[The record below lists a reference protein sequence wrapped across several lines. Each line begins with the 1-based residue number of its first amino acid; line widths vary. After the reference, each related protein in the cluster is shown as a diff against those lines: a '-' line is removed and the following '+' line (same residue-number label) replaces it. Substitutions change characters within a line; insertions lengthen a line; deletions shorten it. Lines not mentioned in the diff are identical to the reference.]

1 MWTAP
6 KPHPEAAS
14 SENSP
19 ISSGPYSERRGLIP
33 VWRPDGKTPHHT
45 LLPLPLPAG
54 PCPFSSYRD
63 SKYISGCKQTLTV
76 LVVKGVSYIG
86 RVWDQFILSKYLM
99 KFNSGCYAGEILQNH
114 ISTLKKLLKTC
125 LHLYCMVCGNNTC
138 VNVDGSMR
146 GGSGA
151 SCMLI
156 WSQECVVCLVSRP
169 ATVIKPWHIQ
179 GIPLVILVS

>member
-1 MWTAP
+1 MGRLHT
-6 KPHPEAAS
+6 
-14 SENSP
+14 
-19 ISSGPYSERRGLIP
+19 ILYSLF
-33 VWRPDGKTPHHT
+33 
-45 LLPLPLPAG
+45 PLPAG

-114 ISTLKKLLKTC
+114 ISTLKKSLKTC

-138 VNVDGSMR
+138 VNVVGSVR

-169 ATVIKPWHIQ
+169 ATVIKPWHIHWCSP
-179 GIPLVILVS
+179 GYSCVLGR